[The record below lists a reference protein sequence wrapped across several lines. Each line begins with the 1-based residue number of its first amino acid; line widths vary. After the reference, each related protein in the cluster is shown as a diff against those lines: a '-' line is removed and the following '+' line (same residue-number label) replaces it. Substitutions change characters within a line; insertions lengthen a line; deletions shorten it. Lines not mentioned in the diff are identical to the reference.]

1 MINSI
6 LNRRSIR
13 KYKSDEVS
21 EEVIL
26 KIIEAGMLAPSA
38 KNRQP
43 WKFVAVTGK
52 SKISMLKAMEKG
64 LEREKARPLLPNST
78 NDFSDAENTFRI
90 MKQAPL
96 IIFVINRFGISIDKA
111 ITPEERVYEICNPQS
126 IGAAIENMSLIADD
140 LGLGSLWICNTY
152 FSYYELCEWLKTDK
166 SLFAA
171 LAIGYADESPK
182 ARPRLNMDI
191 VFERRK

>member
-1 MINSI
+1 MIRSI

-21 EEVIL
+21 EDVIL

-52 SKISMLKAMEKG
+52 SKVSMMKAMEKG
-64 LEREKARPLLPNST
+64 LEREKAKPLLPGSAKE
-78 NDFSDAENTFRI
+78 FSDAENTFKI
-90 MKQAPL
+90 MRQAPL
-96 IIFVINRFGISIDKA
+96 IIFVINRFGISIDREL
-111 ITPEERVYEICNPQS
+111 TPEERIYEICNAQS
-126 IGAAIENMSLIADD
+126 IGAAIENMSLAADD

-152 FSYYELCEWLKTDK
+152 FSYYELCEWLETDK

-171 LAIGYADESPK
+171 LAIGYADESPR
-182 ARPRLNMDI
+182 ARPRLGLDV